1 MSNWTAICA
10 LEDIPVLGSRV
21 LLREDGNNIAIFRT
35 GKRVVENSGGLGY
48 PDAHVLDQAA
58 VCHGSTSSNANITH
72 IP

>member
-35 GKRVVENSGGLGY
+35 GSDEVFALR
-48 PDAHVLDQAA
+48 DWIAA
-58 VCHGSTSSNANITH
+58 RTRAAPCRRASCMVK
-72 IP
+72 P